1 MPSES
6 KPRVQHKDKNSPTP
20 KELAYLFKKHPD
32 VELVRK
38 IASISEPGLVNKNV
52 PLEPLNSYRF

>member
-1 MPSES
+1 MPSKS
-6 KPRVQHKDKNSPTP
+6 KSKIQHKDKNLPTS

-38 IASISEPGLVNKNV
+38 ITSISEPGLVNKEA